1 MGKNSNNLMLGASSN
16 KKEVQM
22 KKSLSIGL
30 MVFLMSFVLVIS
42 AFGGELIV
50 EDQGGQT
57 SLDVTNSGRIGVKT
71 TNPEG
76 SLHIVD
82 TIAGIRGLVT
92 AQHSSDSQAA
102 LMIFKKSRGTELTPQ
117 AVVSGDYL
125 ATFHST
131 PYDGTAYK
139 YPASFYFVIDGPVT
153 TGNVPTALGFITG
166 NGSSR
171 PERLRI
177 SSSGN
182 VGIGVSNP
190 TYPLQMASGARCTTG
205 GVWTNASSRELKENI
220 KELSS
225 SDALLA
231 FNKLNPVTFNYKV
244 DSQDKHVG
252 FIAEDVPELVATP
265 DKKALSPMDIVA
277 LLTKVV
283 QEQQKTI
290 AELNEKVSRLQQQG
304 K

>member
-1 MGKNSNNLMLGASSN
+1 MGKNSNNLMHSASSN

-22 KKSLSIGL
+22 KKSLSIGFL
-30 MVFLMSFVLVIS
+30 VFLMSFLLAIY

-50 EDQGGQT
+50 QDQDGQT
-57 SLDVTNSGRIGVKT
+57 SLDVTDTGRVGVKT

-82 TIAGIRGLVT
+82 TTSGTRGLVT
-92 AQHSSDSQAA
+92 AQHSSDTQAA
-102 LMIFKKSRGTELTPQ
+102 VMIFKKSRGTEQTPQ
-117 AVVSGDYL
+117 AVVQGDYL
-125 ATFHST
+125 SAFHST
-131 PYDGTAYK
+131 AYDGTQYK
-139 YPASFYFVIDGPVT
+139 YPSTINFFIDGPVSP
-153 TGNVPTALGFITG
+153 GHIPTALLFIVGDGT
-166 NGSSR
+166 SR
-171 PERLRI
+171 PERMRI

-182 VGIGVSNP
+182 VGFSVSNP
-190 TYPLQMASGARCTTG
+190 AYPLQMASGARCTAG
-205 GVWTNASSRELKENI
+205 GVWTNASSREYKENI

-252 FIAEDVPELVATP
+252 FIAEDVPDLVATP

>member
-1 MGKNSNNLMLGASSN
+1 VGKNSNNLMLGASSN

-30 MVFLMSFVLVIS
+30 MVLVLC
-42 AFGGELIV
+42 L
-50 EDQGGQT
+50 
-57 SLDVTNSGRIGVKT
+57 SLTALSYGA
-71 TNPEG
+71 G
-76 SLHIVD
+76 SLGVNVADPLYNADVSSAGVNKSQLHFSKDGTDVGGWLTSVAD
-82 TIAGIRGLVT
+82 NNFWVSSGAVYDSTIGGWIQKSPDGKSIFAGSGAGGFRIY
-92 AQHSSDSQAA
+92 AQSGNA
-102 LMIFKKSRGTELTPQ
+102 IG
-117 AVVSGDYL
+117 AVVSN
-125 ATFHST
+125 ATQRL
-131 PYDGTAYK
+131 
-139 YPASFYFVIDGPVT
+139 VIDY
-153 TGNVPTALGFITG
+153 
-166 NGSSR
+166 
-171 PERLRI
+171 
-177 SSSGN
+177 SGN
-182 VGIGVSNP
+182 VAFGNFTP
-190 TYPLQMASGARCTTG
+190 TFPLHMASGARCTTG

-252 FIAEDVPELVATP
+252 FIAEDVPDLVATQ

-290 AELNEKVSRLQQQG
+290 AELNEKVNRLQQQG